1 MVLPRPLI
9 LAIAGLALVLMSSLV
24 VQRQRTVADTP
35 AAPERASTAPAATK
49 PDKAK
54 TPRPTPRDRAGQGSR
69 DANRSRDRKPETAN
83 RRPEA
88 TNRKPDTTNRKPA
101 GAGRKPGASSRPAE
115 TGAPLE
121 TGVPAGV
128 ARALSQRKVIAL
140 LFTLEGAADDSAT
153 RSALRSLE
161 TGRKSKVAVFTDS
174 IANVGRYSRLVGSL
188 GISQVPSVVIVDTKR
203 EAQLLEGYVDSGTLR
218 QYVAD
223 AKR

>member
-54 TPRPTPRDRAGQGSR
+54 TPRPAPRDRAGQGSR
-69 DANRSRDRKPETAN
+69 DANPSRDRKPETTN
-83 RRPEA
+83 RRPGA
-88 TNRKPDTTNRKPA
+88 TNRKPA
-101 GAGRKPGASSRPAE
+101 GTGRKPGASRRPAE

-121 TGVPAGV
+121 SGVPAGV

-153 RSALRSLE
+153 RSALRSLK
-161 TGRKSKVAVFTDS
+161 TGSKSKVAVFTDS

-188 GISQVPSVVIVDTKR
+188 GISQVPSVVIVDTQR

>member
-9 LAIAGLALVLMSSLV
+9 LAIAGLALVLMSSFV
-24 VQRQRTVADTP
+24 VQRQRTVADPP
-35 AAPERASTAPAATK
+35 AAPQRASTVPTPSK
-49 PDKAK
+49 PDK
-54 TPRPTPRDRAGQGSR
+54 TPRPAPRDRAGQGSR
-69 DANRSRDRKPETAN
+69 DTNPSRD

-88 TNRKPDTTNRKPA
+88 TTRRPDATNRKPA
-101 GAGRKPGASSRPAE
+101 GAGRKPEASSRPAE

-128 ARALSQRKVIAL
+128 ARALAQRKVIAL

-161 TGRKSKVAVFTDS
+161 TGSKSKVAVFTDS